1 MKSVE
6 SLKDGSFFSSKKD
19 LIGENLN
26 LIHYVLSKMNNI
38 NDQYEDLFQEGVIG
52 LINASNTYN
61 ISKNIKFSN
70 YAYCCIRN
78 EIFHYIRK
86 NCINQ
91 FYVENEVLDNML
103 VLQNIHDNE
112 LSALDILI
120 KEGEHNKILDI
131 INLKLSDLERKII
144 CMSYG
149 IACKKLKQKEI
160 QIMLDLKQYQIS
172 RIKKKAINVIKL
184 YV

>member
-6 SLKDGSFFSSKKD
+6 SLKDGSFFSSKNN
-19 LIGENLN
+19 LIEENLN

-38 NDQYEDLFQEGVIG
+38 NNQYEDLFQEGVIG
-52 LINASNTYN
+52 LINASNTYDIN
-61 ISKNIKFSN
+61 KNIKFST

-103 VLQNIHDNE
+103 ILQNIHDNE
-112 LSALDILI
+112 LIR
-120 KEGEHNKILDI
+120 EEEHNKILDV

-172 RIKKKAINVIKL
+172 RIKKKAINIIKL